1 MWIIYLLIITA
12 VFYLFRGIK
21 VLRWGGGARF
31 VLALFC
37 AWGALVLYP
46 RPMPMRIVEVMGMVV
61 GLTAA
66 ALMAADIAAEIF
78 FRIKSAVLAGDRFTK
93 ELPDHLSEICM
104 AVEIMASRKIGA
116 LVVVRR
122 NDSLEGHISGGM
134 PYDSQINA
142 VILPTI
148 FALTSPVHDGAV
160 IVEGGRITRVKTVL
174 PIKTSVPISLG
185 VGTRHRAAVGL
196 TEKTDA
202 IVFVSSEERGEI
214 SVAFR
219 GQLIRPTSPEEF
231 RAIVLAAI
239 KGKIAVQ
246 EQGE

>member
-1 MWIIYLLIITA
+1 MWIIYVLTITA
-12 VFYLFRGIK
+12 LLFLFRGLK
-21 VLRWGGGARF
+21 VLRWGNPARF
-31 VLALFC
+31 MLALFC
-37 AWGALVLYP
+37 VWGALVLYP
-46 RPMPMRIVEVMGMVV
+46 RPMPMQLVDVMGRIIGVA
-61 GLTAA
+61 AA
-66 ALMAADIAAEIF
+66 ALMAADILTELF
-78 FRIKSAVLAGDRFTK
+78 FRIKAAILAGDRFTK
-93 ELPDHLSEICM
+93 VLPDYLSEICM
-104 AVEIMASRKIGA
+104 AVEIMASRKTGA
-116 LVVVRR
+116 LVVVSR

-134 PYDSQINA
+134 PYDAQINA

-160 IVEGGRITRVKTVL
+160 IIEDGRITRVKTVL

-231 RAIVLAAI
+231 RAIVLSAV
-239 KGKIAVQ
+239 KGKVVAQ
-246 EQGE
+246 EGE